1 MMHIGRLRWGFA
13 ALLIGAAF
21 SCACPAAK
29 SDPQQPPQQKPLP
42 LKPAIPGTGQNHR
55 LILKDGSYQIVRK
68 YEVVGDR
75 VRYIS
80 VERGGDWEELP
91 ENLVDWEATRKWER
105 DHATQQE

>member
-1 MMHIGRLRWGFA
+1 MHFPSPFRWNATSSLAGLLA
-13 ALLIGAAF
+13 GLLLALLSTCLLA
-21 SCACPAAK
+21 
-29 SDPQQPPQQKPLP
+29 QKPLP
-42 LKPAIPGTGQNHR
+42 LKPDPPGMSSNHR
-55 LILKDGSYQIVRK
+55 LILKDGSYQLVRK

-80 VERGGDWEELP
+80 IERSGDWEELP